1 MLPPLPL
8 PPPPPPLMRVLLLL
22 LLGAAARCGLL
33 PSPVA
38 VANVLAVAIVLTV
51 SDSKSR
57 GKLRLRSFIPPYWAF
72 SERTRRKFEKHA
84 HFASF
89 LSKKVVHHSVL
100 MKISHRLKSS
110 NSSSPAPAS
119 EALVDRG

>member
-8 PPPPPPLMRVLLLL
+8 PPPPPPLLRVLLLL

-38 VANVLAVAIVLTV
+38 VAIVLTFSV
-51 SDSKSR
+51 RKSR

-72 SERTRRKFEKHA
+72 SERTRRKFEKLITN
-84 HFASF
+84 F
-89 LSKKVVHHSVL
+89 HHERETDL
-100 MKISHRLKSS
+100 HI
-110 NSSSPAPAS
+110 
-119 EALVDRG
+119 